1 MEHIER
7 LRSSDPVLFG
17 HRFALGDG
25 LVRSCTSG
33 ALRKVVEAINGAED
47 DDIFFYFAVKMF
59 HAALIN
65 GHIMIANFLL
75 DQGFPLQYAGTTGVP
90 HPLTEAIAVVEDF
103 RAIAIIEFLVIGKR
117 MDVNAQPPPNWFTP
131 LHIAVKRGLLET
143 VKFLLA
149 HGADANAVAKDDTMP
164 LTLAEAL
171 PTQHP
176 CRDEILDVLLRK
188 YVQSPCRVYVCLHAC
203 ILSYCVS

>member
-1 MEHIER
+1 M
-7 LRSSDPVLFG
+7 
-17 HRFALGDG
+17 
-25 LVRSCTSG
+25 RSCASG
-33 ALRKVVEAINGAED
+33 AYRVVNDAVNGAAD

-59 HAALIN
+59 HTALIN

-117 MDVNAQPPPNWFTP
+117 MDVNAQPPPNWLTP

-143 VKFLLA
+143 VKFLLT
-149 HGADANAVAKDDTMP
+149 HGADPNAVAKDDTMP
-164 LTLAEAL
+164 LSLAEAL
-171 PTQHP
+171 PAQHP
-176 CRDEILDVLLRK
+176 TKDEIVDALLRK
-188 YVQSPCRVYVCLHAC
+188 
-203 ILSYCVS
+203 